1 MKKKEKSSSCFRRLK
16 TNQEPSFTCCTVY
29 IFTETYVKRIV
40 QFVSFQTGTKLKVII
55 DLKRGGEHFI
65 SKLLKSGHR
74 AHF

>member
-1 MKKKEKSSSCFRRLK
+1 MKKVKSLSWFRRLR
-16 TNQEPSFTCCTVY
+16 TNLAPPFTCCTVY

-55 DLKRGGEHFI
+55 NLKRGGEHFI
-65 SKLLKSGHR
+65 SKLPKSGHR